1 MASFESIQRL
11 LSHTAAVTA
20 SRRRATAAALMSA
33 TLIGLAITVAATD
46 VVLPL
51 SDGTRQH
58 LFRWWPIIPAM
69 AGVWLAWRWSQAAPR
84 DAAALRL
91 AEAAFADHERRLT
104 VATQLAAMP
113 GPLAAHASEAIA
125 ATFPLT
131 ELPKRLPASTWRRWL
146 MVAVSSIALIVVVA
160 VVLPDLART
169 VWLRLSDPSG
179 DHPPWSRVRLD
190 WTVAPERVRSG
201 ATVHVELAVV
211 GEAAGTP
218 VLYGG
223 LSPVTMFP
231 LGAGHWAGELSGI
244 TEPVV
249 LWASVGGTRTLRHT
263 VSIDPVPQLMALTL
277 TMEAPPW
284 SHLTPETLV
293 WKPGVIDTVS
303 ALSGTRLVLRPTS
316 NRPLAAVVVQIG
328 DHSVRLDMDHGAV
341 ALPAV
346 PGPLSLSLVAQDG
359 VTADPLAVGIIT
371 ERPDAPP
378 RIAMPRPGHD
388 MLATA
393 DRTVTVEFTAE
404 DDLGL
409 VEVVDISAVNG
420 REAPPRRSV
429 LTGKRTWQRTRT
441 LDLAALGARPGDV
454 FALGALVRDSNP
466 QVIDGEHGQPS
477 PFVSRTIRVISDE
490 DYNQQIRK
498 RLPPDALQRKYGDLL
513 KKLQELEKEAAELH
527 DAKAD
532 TPDLDRRLAELGR
545 KAAALAA
552 DVRSLHR
559 DQPLFAI
566 EQDLQKAMTEATD
579 ALAQAAK
586 KGDRKQLPKRQRGA
600 NLQRDLAHLTDLARA
615 HGLAARLAQLADAEQ
630 NTTKRLAPLADH
642 RHVGDADRVRL
653 RELAGNEDDLAAA
666 VDAWPGLAAEV
677 AAQLGAVDPEVADEL
692 SDLAKRLTDSG
703 VGDLKR
709 QAAAACRAGDGAT
722 ALRLAADARDRLLAL
737 LPRISRC
744 QGACRGGAGLK
755 FSWCRGNNASDAMG
769 LGFGVGEGGW
779 GAGGAGSGG
788 LGLMLGYGGDD
799 SGASWM
805 QEGLDLNGPEALGDL
820 GGRTGDRDGAGI
832 ADQAAG
838 GDGRTSTSAAS
849 YQRGVRATTTTT
861 RVRLDA
867 GEERLIG
874 DYLRRLTAGA
884 ADEKAPHGK

>member
-51 SDGTRQH
+51 SDGARQH
-58 LFRWWPIIPAM
+58 LLRWWPIIPAM

-131 ELPKRLPASTWRRWL
+131 ELPKRLPASTWRRWML
-146 MVAVSSIALIVVVA
+146 VAVSSIALIVVVA

-190 WTVAPERVRSG
+190 WTVAPQRVRSG

-249 LWASVGGTRTLRHT
+249 LWASAGGTRTLRHT

-284 SHLTPETLV
+284 SNLTPETLV

-328 DHSVRLDMDHGAV
+328 DRSVRLDMDHGAV

-346 PGPLSLSLVAQDG
+346 PGPLSVSLVAQDG
-359 VTADPLAVGIIT
+359 VTADSLAVGIIT

-393 DRTVTVEFTAE
+393 DRTVAVEFTAE

-466 QVIDGEHGQPS
+466 QKIDGEAGQPS

-513 KKLQELEKEAAELH
+513 KSLQELEKEAAELH
-527 DAKAD
+527 DAKAGA
-532 TPDLDRRLAELGR
+532 PDLDRRLAELGR

-566 EQDLQKAMTEATD
+566 EQDLQKAMTEAAD

-586 KGDRKQLPKRQRGA
+586 KGDRQQLPKRKRGA